1 MAKNGK
7 NSRLSPSR
15 ASTTVK
21 STPASA
27 SQRRRIL
34 TTLTISLL
42 LDLISFT
49 LILPLFPSVLGYY
62 HAKETSPTSTLNRVF
77 HYLNVYKNWFA
88 KPIDSSY
95 DIVLLGGAFGS
106 LFSLLQAVA
115 SPVIGRLSDQHGRRK
130 ALLCSLAGN
139 ILSVGLW
146 VGATDFR
153 VFIASRVVGGLSE
166 GNVQIANSIIT
177 DISDEK
183 QRGSAMALVGACF
196 SLAFICGPV
205 LGATL
210 ANIPTTASNK
220 FAMAAGVSLFL
231 IALETIYV
239 YFSLPETHPRL
250 SRFHDPGP
258 PAATLV
264 DKDKSRPRVPTVV
277 NGDASKASV
286 NGDKSSS
293 NAPRNRDIKV
303 RMRNESALKLVH
315 LFFLL
320 PFSGLEFSLPFLTAT
335 LYADQ
340 ASAMGPSASQ
350 TSTLSPSALN
360 GRLLS
365 LMGLIAS
372 LLQGTIVRRLPP
384 IVNIRLGVV
393 ACTISFFLHARVDS
407 MSGVYVAG
415 IFLAVTSATVVT
427 SINSLGSLGAPEGER
442 GIILG
447 RLRSWGQV
455 GRAVG
460 PFLFCSLFWWAGREV
475 AYMTGGVMMIG
486 VVGAVFTVLK

>member
-1 MAKNGK
+1 M
-7 NSRLSPSR
+7 LS
-15 ASTTVK
+15 
-21 STPASA
+21 
-27 SQRRRIL
+27 
-34 TTLTISLL
+34 
-42 LDLISFT
+42 
-49 LILPLFPSVLGYY
+49 YY
-62 HAKETSPTSTLNRVF
+62 HAKETSTTSILKRVF
-77 HYLNVYKNWFA
+77 YYLNVYKNWFS

-106 LFSLLQAVA
+106 LFSLLQAIA

-166 GNVQIANSIIT
+166 GNVQIASAIIT

-183 QRGSAMALVGACF
+183 QRGSAMALVGVCF

-220 FAMAAGVSLFL
+220 FVMAAVVSLFL

-250 SRFHDPGP
+250 SQFHDSP
-258 PAATLV
+258 PSAATLPDN
-264 DKDKSRPRVPTVV
+264 DKPWPRAPTVV
-277 NGDASKASV
+277 NCGASKASED
-286 NGDKSSS
+286 GDRSSPV
-293 NAPRNRDIKV
+293 APQEQTIK
-303 RMRNESALKLVH
+303 MRISNESALKLVH

-340 ASAMGPSASQ
+340 
-350 TSTLSPSALN
+350 TSTMSPSALN

-384 IVNIRLGVV
+384 ILNIRIGVV
-393 ACTISFFLHARVDS
+393 ACTISFFLLAHVRS

-427 SINSLGSLGAPEGER
+427 SINSLGSLGAPAGER
-442 GIILG
+442 GVIIG

-475 AYMTGGVMMIG
+475 AYMTGGVMMMG
-486 VVGAVFTVLK
+486 VVGAVFTVLKEY

>member
-1 MAKNGK
+1 M
-7 NSRLSPSR
+7 
-15 ASTTVK
+15 
-21 STPASA
+21 
-27 SQRRRIL
+27 
-34 TTLTISLL
+34 
-42 LDLISFT
+42 F
-49 LILPLFPSVLGYY
+49 Y
-62 HAKETSPTSTLNRVF
+62 
-77 HYLNVYKNWFA
+77 YLNVYKNWFS

-106 LFSLLQAVA
+106 LFSFLQAVA

-130 ALLCSLAGN
+130 ALLCSMAGN

-153 VFIASRVVGGLSE
+153 IFIASRVVGGLSE
-166 GNVQIANSIIT
+166 GNVQIANAIIT

-210 ANIPTTASNK
+210 ATVPTTASNK

-231 IALETIYV
+231 VVLETIHI
-239 YFSLPETHPRL
+239 YFFLPETHPRL
-250 SRFHDPGP
+250 SLLHEPVP
-258 PAATLV
+258 SAAKIA
-264 DKDKSRPRVPTVV
+264 DNDKSWPKEPTVV
-277 NGDASKASV
+277 NGDASKALA
-286 NGDKSSS
+286 NGNKSSPV
-293 NAPRNRDIKV
+293 APRNQTIRPKI
-303 RMRNESALKLVH
+303 RNELVLKFVH

-340 ASAMGPSASQ
+340 
-350 TSTLSPSALN
+350 TSTMSPSALN

-365 LMGLIAS
+365 LMGLVAS

-384 IVNIRLGVV
+384 IVSIRLGVV
-393 ACTISFFLHARVDS
+393 ACTISFFLLAHISS

-415 IFLAVTSATVVT
+415 TFLAVTSATVVT
-427 SINSLGSLGAPEGER
+427 SINSLGSLGASEGDR
-442 GIILG
+442 GVILG

-475 AYMTGGVMMIG
+475 AYMTGGVMMMG